1 MSMVVQLCVQKLSPA
16 LLRWSKVVMPP
27 STVKYLASHQIA
39 AERHNVFFSGDA
51 TRTVT
56 VQERRREAERSGR
69 MIDLT
74 EHVSASV
81 LAATA
86 AKLEAEQNERDEAE
100 AQKNVEEAVKPY
112 KQKLVRPMSVT
123 VSEV

>member
-1 MSMVVQLCVQKLSPA
+1 
-16 LLRWSKVVMPP
+16 
-27 STVKYLASHQIA
+27 
-39 AERHNVFFSGDA
+39 
-51 TRTVT
+51 
-56 VQERRREAERSGR
+56 

-86 AKLEAEQNERDEAE
+86 AKLEAEQNERNEAE

-112 KQKLVRPMSVT
+112 KQKLVRSMST
-123 VSEV
+123 AVSQARMYCIVHGEVH

>member
-1 MSMVVQLCVQKLSPA
+1 
-16 LLRWSKVVMPP
+16 
-27 STVKYLASHQIA
+27 
-39 AERHNVFFSGDA
+39 
-51 TRTVT
+51 
-56 VQERRREAERSGR
+56 

-74 EHVSASV
+74 EHVSASM

-112 KQKLVRPMSVT
+112 KQKLVRLMSATLSQVQACMYCA
-123 VSEV
+123 EHNEIPKHLYL

>member
-1 MSMVVQLCVQKLSPA
+1 
-16 LLRWSKVVMPP
+16 
-27 STVKYLASHQIA
+27 
-39 AERHNVFFSGDA
+39 
-51 TRTVT
+51 
-56 VQERRREAERSGR
+56 

-112 KQKLVRPMSVT
+112 KQKLVRSMSAI
-123 VSEV
+123 VSHIQGCMYCIEHAEIPKHVYL

>member
-1 MSMVVQLCVQKLSPA
+1 
-16 LLRWSKVVMPP
+16 
-27 STVKYLASHQIA
+27 
-39 AERHNVFFSGDA
+39 
-51 TRTVT
+51 
-56 VQERRREAERSGR
+56 

-112 KQKLVRPMSVT
+112 KQKLVRSMSTT
-123 VSEV
+123 VSHI

>member
-1 MSMVVQLCVQKLSPA
+1 M
-16 LLRWSKVVMPP
+16 
-27 STVKYLASHQIA
+27 
-39 AERHNVFFSGDA
+39 
-51 TRTVT
+51 VT

-86 AKLEAEQNERDEAE
+86 AKLEAEQEERDEAE

-112 KQKLVRPMSVT
+112 KQMLVRSMSTT
-123 VSEV
+123 VC

>member
-1 MSMVVQLCVQKLSPA
+1 
-16 LLRWSKVVMPP
+16 
-27 STVKYLASHQIA
+27 
-39 AERHNVFFSGDA
+39 
-51 TRTVT
+51 
-56 VQERRREAERSGR
+56 

-112 KQKLVRPMSVT
+112 KQKLVRSMSTTASQVQACIYPIKQG
-123 VSEV
+123 EVHKHLCS

>member
-1 MSMVVQLCVQKLSPA
+1 MLGD
-16 LLRWSKVVMPP
+16 SK
-27 STVKYLASHQIA
+27 
-39 AERHNVFFSGDA
+39 NVFLLWGDVPDGDA
-51 TRTVT
+51 TLVI

-86 AKLEAEQNERDEAE
+86 AKLEAEQNERDEADT
-100 AQKNVEEAVKPY
+100 QKNVEEAVKPY
-112 KQKLVRPMSVT
+112 KQKLVRPMSET

>member
-1 MSMVVQLCVQKLSPA
+1 
-16 LLRWSKVVMPP
+16 
-27 STVKYLASHQIA
+27 
-39 AERHNVFFSGDA
+39 
-51 TRTVT
+51 
-56 VQERRREAERSGR
+56 

-86 AKLEAEQNERDEAE
+86 AKLEAEQEERDEAE

-112 KQKLVRPMSVT
+112 KQMLVRSMSTT
-123 VSEV
+123 VC

>member
-1 MSMVVQLCVQKLSPA
+1 M
-16 LLRWSKVVMPP
+16 
-27 STVKYLASHQIA
+27 
-39 AERHNVFFSGDA
+39 
-51 TRTVT
+51 VT

-86 AKLEAEQNERDEAE
+86 AKLEAEQEERDEAE
-100 AQKNVEEAVKPY
+100 AQKNVAEAVKPY
-112 KQKLVRPMSVT
+112 KQMLVRSMSTT
-123 VSEV
+123 VC